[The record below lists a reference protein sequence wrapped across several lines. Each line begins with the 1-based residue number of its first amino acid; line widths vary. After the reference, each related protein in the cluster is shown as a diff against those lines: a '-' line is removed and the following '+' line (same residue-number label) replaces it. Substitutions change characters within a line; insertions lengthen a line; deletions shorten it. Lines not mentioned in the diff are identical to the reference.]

1 MKSARKSK
9 PCRHPLPTHSLWR
22 LLPLIL
28 PLAGCATTGHIPPA
42 SNGCEWAK
50 PILVSPKDVLT
61 DETAK
66 QILAYDETGAKL
78 CGWKRK

>member
-1 MKSARKSK
+1 MKSAHKSK
-9 PCRHPLPTHSLWR
+9 PCLRPQPTRSRWP

-28 PLAGCATTGHIPPA
+28 PLAGCATTGHAPV

-66 QILAYDETGAKL
+66 QILAYDETGAQL
-78 CGWKRK
+78 CGWRRK